1 MATPSLAMIPSAYA
15 DSKVYSVLP
24 NNGDGDFTFD
34 RASTATRVGQNGL
47 IETVL
52 TDIPRLNYDISNG
65 VVQSCPSLLLEP
77 ASTNLVPYSQ
87 TFTGWSLTNAVETPN
102 ALISPDGNLNAS
114 KIVTSATGL
123 DVKYTNI
130 PVAANTVYT
139 YSFYCNYVGGL
150 GLQGRFYDN
159 TNGANIEYYDYMNQI
174 EEGKWKRVT
183 RTFTTPSGCSNIQI
197 WYLAASSTF
206 PVTAYYWGAQLEALS
221 YATSYIPTLSGA
233 IQTRAVETCNDAG
246 NASTFNSTEGTFFI
260 KVNYINTTESFRI
273 SISDNTSNNKIILAT
288 LNNKYYYEVRAVDAS
303 ISASILSNIPQTTN
317 EVLLAGTWK
326 QNEFKFFVNG
336 TKIGE
341 DTLGNSPNGLD
352 TVRFNNFSTNQPF
365 YGRARDIRVYNE
377 ALSDAQLTVLTTL

>member
-150 GLQGRFYDN
+150 GL
-159 TNGANIEYYDYMNQI
+159 
-174 EEGKWKRVT
+174 
-183 RTFTTPSGCSNIQI
+183 
-197 WYLAASSTF
+197 
-206 PVTAYYWGAQLEALS
+206 
-221 YATSYIPTLSGA
+221 
-233 IQTRAVETCNDAG
+233 
-246 NASTFNSTEGTFFI
+246 
-260 KVNYINTTESFRI
+260 
-273 SISDNTSNNKIILAT
+273 
-288 LNNKYYYEVRAVDAS
+288 
-303 ISASILSNIPQTTN
+303 
-317 EVLLAGTWK
+317 
-326 QNEFKFFVNG
+326 
-336 TKIGE
+336 
-341 DTLGNSPNGLD
+341 
-352 TVRFNNFSTNQPF
+352 
-365 YGRARDIRVYNE
+365 
-377 ALSDAQLTVLTTL
+377 